1 MSIKVKAVERNVSFD
16 KSKEESYSHF
26 HDGLALQGK
35 GLGVAVFVD
44 LCKSLLGCLVK
55 LQFQYKYVCCRSMA
69 QFQEKSLAAAK
80 LRRCRRC

>member
-44 LCKSLLGCLVK
+44 LCKRPPRLSCQTSVPI
-55 LQFQYKYVCCRSMA
+55 
-69 QFQEKSLAAAK
+69 
-80 LRRCRRC
+80 